1 MFATESGRLRIWVLS
16 ETEYNAVPVICNVVT
31 YFASLSLSNVLF
43 LTTGQS
49 ECGFSGHCFV
59 VSNLAVLLGFCY
71 E

>member
-1 MFATESGRLRIWVLS
+1 MFATESGRLRIWVFS

-31 YFASLSLSNVLF
+31 YFASLTLF